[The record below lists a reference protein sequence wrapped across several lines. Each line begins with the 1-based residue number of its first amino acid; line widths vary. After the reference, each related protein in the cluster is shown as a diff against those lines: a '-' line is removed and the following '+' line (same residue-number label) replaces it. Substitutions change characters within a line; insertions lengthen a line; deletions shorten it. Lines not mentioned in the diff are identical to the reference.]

1 MMPPEF
7 GRIFFCKRE
16 TTMLEIKDGQAA
28 ELELKRQLKAD
39 IDGIDESKG
48 YMSKEHIAFFR
59 KYLLELDTILQHKLF
74 DVKKLIKETR
84 QDGADSL
91 DAADVQIELDRN
103 RQREHS
109 LMQQQKSIGHALEA
123 MRNDEYGYCCA
134 CGEEIGYDRMM
145 SMPWS
150 IRDAEC
156 AKVYELKGLQIT
168 GSRFVA

>member
-1 MMPPEF
+1 
-7 GRIFFCKRE
+7 
-16 TTMLEIKDGQAA
+16 MLEIKDGQAA

-39 IDGIDESKG
+39 IEAIDQSED
-48 YMSKEHIAFFR
+48 YMSKKHVAVFR
-59 KYLLELDTILQHKLF
+59 KYLLDLDVILRQKLF
-74 DVKKLIKETR
+74 DVKHVIKETR

-134 CGEEIGYDRMM
+134 CGEEIGYERML

-156 AKVYELKGLQIT
+156 AKVHELKGLQTT